1 MMLNFSHSGVVAV
14 LYICMFVCGFLAVFM
29 QSMPEWVQFAT
40 GTGFIISLYV
50 SVALFQ
56 RAGFKFP
63 DHKMTQ
69 SARRH
74 NIESSQTISGYL
86 EKSVPIATWLV
97 PFSLII
103 PALFLSV
110 GETNSGIT
118 AMLIGF
124 IIVVLYPW
132 KSHHER
138 LGWVHGLIY
147 FATFTL
153 LVFFN
158 SSGLSWIDDYL
169 KIVSSIVLIWVL
181 IKLVFMRHASI
192 FLTSGFE
199 LLMLVIAWFI
209 PVVLARIVDM
219 TDASRQLLI
228 VSCLESIVFLLA
240 MKIIIR
246 KEPSKNKALVSCLV
260 CTYFLIGFGS
270 LLK

>member
-1 MMLNFSHSGVVAV
+1 
-14 LYICMFVCGFLAVFM
+14 MFACGFLAVFM
-29 QSMPEWVQFAT
+29 QSMPEWIQFAT
-40 GTGFIISLYV
+40 GAGFIISLYV

-56 RAGFKFP
+56 RAGFKFS
-63 DHKMTQ
+63 DHKMMHTP
-69 SARRH
+69 RGH
-74 NIESSQTISGYL
+74 NIESGQNIRGYL

-97 PFSLII
+97 PFSLVI
-103 PALFLSV
+103 PAFFLSV
-110 GETNSGIT
+110 SESNYGATT
-118 AMLIGF
+118 LWIGVV
-124 IIVVLYPW
+124 ILVLYPW
-132 KSHHER
+132 KSNHER

-153 LVFFN
+153 LVLLN
-158 SSGLSWIDDYL
+158 SSGLSWINDYL
-169 KIVSSIVLIWVL
+169 MIVSSIVLIWVVL
-181 IKLVFMRHASI
+181 KLVFMRHSSI

-209 PVVLARIVDM
+209 PVILARIVDM

-246 KEPSKNKALVSCLV
+246 KEPSKNMVLVICLI

-270 LLK
+270 LLI